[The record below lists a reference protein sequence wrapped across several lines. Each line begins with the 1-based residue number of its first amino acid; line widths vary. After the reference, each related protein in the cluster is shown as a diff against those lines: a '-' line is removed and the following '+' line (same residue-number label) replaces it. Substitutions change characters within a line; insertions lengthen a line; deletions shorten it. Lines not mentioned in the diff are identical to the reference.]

1 MATAIRATNWES
13 RIGRR
18 LRLRDLHVLFAVV
31 QFGSMARAAANLGMS
46 QPAVSETIADLE
58 HTVGVRLLDRSRR
71 GVAPTIYA
79 DTLLQRG
86 RAAFDE
92 LRQGIKE
99 IEFLADPAAGEVRI
113 GCTDSIAE
121 SILPKVIERF
131 RAQYPQVVL
140 HVDLVPA
147 PTVGPAPDLPDL
159 RERRHDLVLA
169 RVTSPLIDSRPDE
182 DLEVEVLFEDPMVLA
197 VGAHHPLA
205 RRRRVDLDEL
215 SHERWILPPPD
226 SLNYMTVAEAFRARG
241 LGMPKVVLF
250 TYSVHLR
257 NSLLASERFVTVF
270 ARSNL
275 RLGGKQNSR
284 KVLPVPLPVRPWL
297 VAIVTLRNRT
307 LNPAV
312 QRFIEHTRGFAKSL
326 GA

>member
-1 MATAIRATNWES
+1 MRTANWES

-31 QFGSMARAAANLGMS
+31 QFGSMAKAAANLGMS

-58 HTVGVRLLDRSRR
+58 HTLGVRLLDRSRR
-71 GVAPTIYA
+71 GVAPTMYA

-92 LRQGIKE
+92 LRQGIRE
-99 IEFLADPAAGEVRI
+99 IESLADPAAGEVRV

-121 SILPKVIERF
+121 SILPSVIERF

-147 PTVGPAPDLPDL
+147 PAVSPAPDLPGL
-159 RERRHDLVLA
+159 RERRLDLVLTRGA
-169 RVTSPLIDSRPDE
+169 VPSIERGADE
-182 DLEVEVLFEDPMVLA
+182 HLDVEVLFDDPMVLA
-197 VGAHHPLA
+197 VGAQHPLG
-205 RRRRVDLDEL
+205 RRRRVDLAEL
-215 SHERWILPPPD
+215 SDQPWILPPPD
-226 SLNYMTVAEAFRARG
+226 SLNYITVAEAFRARG
-241 LGMPKVVLF
+241 LGMPKVILV
-250 TYSVHLR
+250 TYSVGLR
-257 NSLLASERFVTVF
+257 KSLLTSDRFVTVL

-275 RLGGKQNSR
+275 RLGGKQSSLR
-284 KVLPVPLPVRPWL
+284 ILPVQLPARRWV
-297 VAIVTLRNRT
+297 VAIVTLKNRT

-312 QRFIEHTRGFAKSL
+312 QRFVEHTRSFAKSI
-326 GA
+326 AA